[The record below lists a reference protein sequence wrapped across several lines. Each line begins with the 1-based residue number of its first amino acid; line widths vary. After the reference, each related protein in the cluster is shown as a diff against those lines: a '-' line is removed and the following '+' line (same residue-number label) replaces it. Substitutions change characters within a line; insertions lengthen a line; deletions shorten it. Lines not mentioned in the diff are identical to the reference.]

1 MAGLPA
7 TGGTWAQV
15 LEQDLNPLN
24 VRYWQITHGLIRD
37 YDPTGVFNLAS
48 PAVGLGTVQTA
59 SGPAQLFTPFAA
71 DNVSI
76 REDLLVT
83 SPNSAVNLYDLG
95 LLKEDATDWT
105 PDQTLQQT
113 PSAQFVRT
121 VRNVLTKLDDKVN
134 FTPIESNPLID
145 YLKFELP
152 LTGIP
157 ALGTPGYGVARGNTD
172 APRER
177 TLVLIGIDTD
187 ANLVARV
194 FPRIITD
201 KKGKNELAR
210 KNPDSSELTYEV
222 LPDPFTR
229 QTMWVCRAGSAWLG
243 AGNLNFETAV
253 PAVTPVTG
261 LKANIVFPT
270 PIDVTAPQYSVA
282 IQQAAGGA
290 FAPATVSDTPSVSG
304 GFTTVTID
312 SLTASTQ
319 YNAVQ
324 VTATG
329 SNATVTGPVSAP
341 FTSTDS

>member
-1 MAGLPA
+1 MTLPA
-7 TGGTWAQV
+7 TGGTWAEV
-15 LEQDLNPLN
+15 LEDNLNPLN

-37 YDPTGVFNLAS
+37 YDPTGTFNLAS

-76 REDLLVT
+76 RGDLLVT
-83 SPNSAVNLYDLG
+83 SPNSAVNFYDLG

-113 PSAQFVRT
+113 PSAQLVRS

-134 FTPIESNPLID
+134 FTPLESNPLID

-172 APRER
+172 VPRER
-177 TLVLIGIDTD
+177 TLVLIGVDTD

-194 FPRIITD
+194 FPRVITD

-222 LPDPFTR
+222 LPDPFTK
-229 QTMWVCRAGSAWLG
+229 QTMWVCRAGTAWLG
-243 AGNLNFETAV
+243 AGNLQFETAV

-261 LKANIVFPT
+261 LNATITFPT
-270 PIDVTAPQYSVA
+270 PIDITSPVYSVQ
-282 IQQAAGGA
+282 IQQTPTGAWSAATLSG
-290 FAPATVSDTPSVSG
+290 SPSVSG
-304 GFTTVTID
+304 GLTTLTI
-312 SLTASTQ
+312 SGLTASTT
-319 YNAVQ
+319 YNAIQ

-329 SNATVTGPVSAP
+329 ANATVTGPQSAP
-341 FTSTDS
+341 FTSTAS